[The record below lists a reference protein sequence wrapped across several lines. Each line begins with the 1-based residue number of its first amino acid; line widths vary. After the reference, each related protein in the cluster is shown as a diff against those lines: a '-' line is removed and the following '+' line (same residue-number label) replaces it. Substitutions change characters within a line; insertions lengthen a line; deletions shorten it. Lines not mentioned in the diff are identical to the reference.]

1 MSTDTPVPATPTPP
15 KGAKVLVSADD
26 LRGLVAR
33 VFQARGASAADAGRV
48 ADALVWANLRGIDSH
63 GVSRVPRYL
72 ELFDKGESRADAVP
86 TVTRPR
92 AAIAIIDAHAAPGP
106 VALALAADAA
116 VEAARECGVGWA
128 SVRGTVHTG
137 AIGYYTSRV
146 AAAGMAAVGVV
157 AGMPNMAY
165 AGAKG
170 AAVATSPLSVAVPA
184 ARHDLVLLDMATAVM
199 ALGRIAQLKAAG
211 KELPPGVATTK
222 DGEPTTDPALA
233 AVPTPVGGAKG
244 SGMSLVFELL
254 ASGLAANPIVPAY
267 HGGGKEGRRHRQN
280 AFLLAIDVA
289 AFLPLDEFTSTVD
302 ETVDAIKAL
311 PPADESAA
319 VLVPGERGRR
329 SEAQRRTNGIPLGAK
344 AWRELTEVAASLDIP
359 VPGLVQV

>member
-1 MSTDTPVPATPTPP
+1 
-15 KGAKVLVSADD
+15 
-26 LRGLVAR
+26 
-33 VFQARGASAADAGRV
+33 
-48 ADALVWANLRGIDSH
+48 
-63 GVSRVPRYL
+63 
-72 ELFDKGESRADAVP
+72 
-86 TVTRPR
+86 
-92 AAIAIIDAHAAPGP
+92 
-106 VALALAADAA
+106 
-116 VEAARECGVGWA
+116 
-128 SVRGTVHTG
+128 
-137 AIGYYTSRV
+137 
-146 AAAGMAAVGVV
+146 
-157 AGMPNMAY
+157 
-165 AGAKG
+165 
-170 AAVATSPLSVAVPA
+170 
-184 ARHDLVLLDMATAVM
+184 VLLDMATAVM

-280 AFLLAIDVA
+280 AFILAIDVA

-344 AWRELTEVAASLDIP
+344 AWRELTEVATSLDIP
-359 VPGLVQV
+359 VPGLVQA